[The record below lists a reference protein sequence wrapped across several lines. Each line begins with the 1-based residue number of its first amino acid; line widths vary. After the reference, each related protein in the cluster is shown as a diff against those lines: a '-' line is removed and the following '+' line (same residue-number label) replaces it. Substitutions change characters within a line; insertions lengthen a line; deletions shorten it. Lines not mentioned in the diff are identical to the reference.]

1 MLRPVRFWRRR
12 ALAGLSARPDAIA
25 EQCPRGPIVSS
36 PMISAPNSNDQ
47 TGGPQATWRFIDLFA
62 GIGGFHQAMT
72 ELGGECVFASE
83 IDRDAR
89 AVYRANFGMDPEGDI
104 KPLTEGPEVLVP
116 EHDVLCAGFP
126 CQPFSKSGFQ
136 RGMEETRGTLFFNI
150 LKIIEARRPRFVVL
164 ENVRNLA
171 GPRQRATWE
180 TIILSLRQLG
190 YQVPDKPTVFSPHF
204 LDEAHE
210 GRPQIRERVF
220 VLAEYVGD
228 LDLSFMD
235 IAPHVERRPV
245 EGWHPSKWDIDEWLE
260 ADAEIEHPSRYALR
274 PNELKWIEAW
284 DDFVRQLA
292 VREPLPGHP
301 IWAHEFRRDAKHF
314 SWTPAWKVNFLE
326 KNAALYRRN
335 QNWIDAWKA
344 KHGVDDFPES
354 RQKFEW
360 QAGRLDKPDLWKT
373 VMHLRPSGLRV
384 KPATYLPALVAINQ
398 TSIIGSKR
406 RRITPREAAR
416 LQGLPDSFI
425 LHEKDA
431 VTYKQMG
438 NAVNVGVVK
447 HVARALFDASEVG
460 WPHVQPRDWVAAETA

>member
-1 MLRPVRFWRRR
+1 MDARSCAPPLFC
-12 ALAGLSARPDAIA
+12 LS
-25 EQCPRGPIVSS
+25 
-36 PMISAPNSNDQ
+36 ISIGS
-47 TGGPQATWRFIDLFA
+47 TIMSGRKSVKTLQAVPETSAAQSWRFIDLFA
-62 GIGGFHQAMT
+62 GVGGFHQAMT

-89 AVYRANFGMDPEGDI
+89 AVYRANYGMEPEGDI
-104 KPLTEGPEVLVP
+104 RPLTEGPKVLVP

-150 LKIIEARRPRFVVL
+150 LKIIEARRPRFVIL

-171 GPRQRATWE
+171 GPRQKATWD
-180 TIILSLRQLG
+180 TIILNLRKLG
-190 YQVPDKPTVFSPHF
+190 YRVPDKPTVFSPHF
-204 LDEAHE
+204 LDKAHD

-220 VLAEYVGD
+220 ILAEYVAD
-228 LDLSFMD
+228 LDLAWMD
-235 IAPHVERRPV
+235 VEPLVERGPV
-245 EGWHPSKWDIDEWLE
+245 DGWNPRTWDITDWLQ
-260 ADAEIEHPSRYALR
+260 DDSEIEHPSRYALR

-284 DDFVRQLA
+284 DDFVKRLA
-292 VREPLPGHP
+292 AKEPLPGHP
-301 IWAHEFRRDAKHF
+301 IWAAEFRTQARTFA
-314 SWTPAWKVNFLE
+314 WTPAWKANFLE

-335 QNWIDAWKA
+335 RWIDAWKQE
-344 KHGVDDFPES
+344 HGVDVFPDS

-360 QAGRLDKPDLWKT
+360 QAGKVAEPDLWKT

-384 KPATYLPALVAINQ
+384 KSPTYLPALVAINQ
-398 TSIIGSKR
+398 TSIIGSRR

-416 LQGLPDSFI
+416 LQGLPDGFL

-447 HVARALFDASEVG
+447 HVARALFDASDIG
-460 WPHVQPRDWVAAETA
+460 WPAVQLPGLASLTAS

>member
-1 MLRPVRFWRRR
+1 MSGSPTITDVTSRPH
-12 ALAGLSARPDAIA
+12 
-25 EQCPRGPIVSS
+25 
-36 PMISAPNSNDQ
+36 
-47 TGGPQATWRFIDLFA
+47 ATWRFIDLFA

-72 ELGGECVFASE
+72 ELGGKCVFASE

-89 AVYRANFGMDPEGDI
+89 AVYRANYGMEPEGDI
-104 KPLTEGPEVLVP
+104 KPLTEGAKVLVP

-150 LKIIEARRPRFVVL
+150 LKIIDARQPRFVIL

-190 YQVPDKPTVFSPHF
+190 YRVSDRPTVFSPHF
-204 LDEAHE
+204 LNKAHE

-220 VLAEYVGD
+220 ILAEYVGD
-228 LDLSFMD
+228 RDLAFMD
-235 IAPHVERRPV
+235 VGPLVERSPV
-245 EGWHPSKWDIDEWLE
+245 AGWNPREWDIEEWLQ
-260 ADAEIEHPSRYALR
+260 DDSEIDHPSRYALR
-274 PNELKWIEAW
+274 PNECQWIEAW
-284 DDFVRQLA
+284 NDFVKQLA
-292 VREPLPGHP
+292 AKEPLPGHP
-301 IWAHEFRRDAKHF
+301 IWAGEFRMNAKHF
-314 SWTPAWKVNFLE
+314 DWTPAWKVNFLE

-335 QNWIDAWKA
+335 KSWIDAWKQ
-344 KHGVDDFPES
+344 KHGVNDFPES

-360 QAGRLDKPDLWKT
+360 QAGKLNEPDLWKT
-373 VMHLRPSGLRV
+373 VMHLRPSGLRA
-384 KPATYLPALVAINQ
+384 KAPTYLPALVAINQ
-398 TSIIGSKR
+398 TSIIGSRR

-416 LQGLPDSFI
+416 LQGLPDGFV
-425 LHEKDA
+425 LHDKDA
-431 VTYKQMG
+431 VAYKQMG

-460 WPHVQPRDWVAAETA
+460 WPDVQPPDWAAATA

>member
-1 MLRPVRFWRRR
+1 MSGLKHGKPVQ
-12 ALAGLSARPDAIA
+12 A
-25 EQCPRGPIVSS
+25 VS
-36 PMISAPNSNDQ
+36 PA
-47 TGGPQATWRFIDLFA
+47 WRFVDLFA
-62 GIGGFHQAMT
+62 GIGGFHQAMA

-89 AVYRANFGMDPEGDI
+89 AVYRANFGVEPEGDI
-104 KPLTEGPEVLVP
+104 RPLTEGPKVLVP
-116 EHDVLCAGFP
+116 AHDVLCAGFP

-150 LKIIEARRPRFVVL
+150 LKILESRRPRFVIL

-171 GPRQRATWE
+171 GPRQRAAWE

-190 YQVPDKPTVFSPHF
+190 YRVSDKPTVFSPHF
-204 LDEAHE
+204 LDALHD

-220 VLAEYVGD
+220 ILGEYVGAD
-228 LDLSFMD
+228 LAWMD
-235 IAPHVERRPV
+235 MEPLVSRGPV
-245 EGWHPSKWDIDEWLE
+245 PGWHPSSCRIDDWLQDE
-260 ADAEIEHPSRYALR
+260 SEIEHPARYALR
-274 PNELKWIEAW
+274 ANEMQWIEAW
-284 DDFVRQLA
+284 DDFIKLLA
-292 VREPLPGHP
+292 PREPLPGFP
-301 IWAHEFRRDAKHF
+301 IWAAEFRRKAKHF

-335 QNWIDAWKA
+335 PWIDDWIKR
-344 KHGVDDFPES
+344 HGVRDFPES

-360 QAGRLDKPDLWKT
+360 QAGRAEPDLWKT

-384 KPATYLPALVAINQ
+384 KPPTYLPALVAINQ
-398 TSIIGSKR
+398 TSIIGSRR

-416 LQGLPDSFI
+416 MQGLPDSFQ
-425 LHEKDA
+425 LHERDA

-447 HVARALFDASEVG
+447 HVARALFDASDIG
-460 WPHVQPRDWVAAETA
+460 WPSVQVLDLASATAS

>member
-1 MLRPVRFWRRR
+1 MSGSPSTTDPRRR
-12 ALAGLSARPDAIA
+12 PETS
-25 EQCPRGPIVSS
+25 
-36 PMISAPNSNDQ
+36 
-47 TGGPQATWRFIDLFA
+47 WRFIDLFA
-62 GIGGFHQAMT
+62 GIGGFHRAMT
-72 ELGGECVFASE
+72 DLGGECVFASE

-89 AVYRANFGMDPEGDI
+89 AVYRANYGMEPEGDI
-104 KPLTEGPEVLVP
+104 KPLTEGARVLVP

-136 RGMEETRGTLFFNI
+136 RGMDETRGTLFFNI
-150 LKIIEARRPRFVVL
+150 LKIIEARQPRFVIL

-171 GPRQRATWE
+171 GPRQRATWD

-190 YQVPDKPTVFSPHF
+190 YRVSDKPTVFSPHF
-204 LDEAHE
+204 LDEEHE

-228 LDLSFMD
+228 QDLVWMD
-235 IAPHVERRPV
+235 VEPLVTRGPV
-245 EGWHPSKWDIDEWLE
+245 PGWNPQKWNIEEWLQE
-260 ADAEIEHPSRYALR
+260 DSEIDHLSRYALR
-274 PNELKWIEAW
+274 PNELKWIDAW
-284 DDFVRQLA
+284 DEFVKRLA
-292 VREPLPGHP
+292 ERESLPGHP
-301 IWAHEFRRDAKHF
+301 IWAREFRMKARYF
-314 SWTPAWKVNFLE
+314 TWTPAWKVNFLE

-335 QNWIDAWKA
+335 KSWIDDWKK
-344 KHGVDDFPES
+344 KHSVDAFPES

-360 QAGRLDKPDLWKT
+360 QAGKIDQPDLWKT

-384 KPATYLPALVAINQ
+384 KPPTYLPALVAINQ
-398 TSIIGSKR
+398 TSIIGSKK

-416 LQGLPDSFI
+416 LQGLPDGFV

-447 HVARALFDASEVG
+447 HVARALFDASEIG
-460 WPHVQPRDWVAAETA
+460 WPDVQPHDWAAATA